1 LVLRHLSSFI
11 TITANLLKNVSDTA
25 EALISHTS
33 DATTSHALW
42 RGPIWAGRQHK
53 HKMRKQYWL

>member
-33 DATTSHALW
+33 DATTSHAL
-42 RGPIWAGRQHK
+42 
-53 HKMRKQYWL
+53 